1 MKVVLTS
8 TLVVLHCCS
17 EKCHISSGVCVL
29 VMRGRCVCVCV
40 CASARVCVGCWCG
53 CRCRCCVL
61 VCGGGCRCVCARTYY
76 IAIAVL
82 VCGRVPHTS
91 PRVKLARIGGPG
103 HRTRSARPTS
113 SPLHGLS
120 NPFYRDV
127 VPNNPHKSRKEF
139 CTRQKQRRLR
149 AS

>member
-8 TLVVLHCCS
+8 TRVLVVSYILVYILTCMCVVG
-17 EKCHISSGVCVL
+17 EVCVQ
-29 VMRGRCVCVCV
+29 CVCVCE
-40 CASARVCVGCWCG
+40 CACVCWCG
-53 CRCRCCVL
+53 CRCRCVCVCWC
-61 VCGGGCRCVCARTYY
+61 VEGGAGVCARTYY

-127 VPNNPHKSRKEF
+127 VPDNP
-139 CTRQKQRRLR
+139 QRILHTAETEAARGACELDD
-149 AS
+149 